1 MSFFERIDRF
11 DGPQR
16 SQLRVVPVGAAPGGE
31 CYLLFVGGSTLLV
44 DSGFQFCGPQLV
56 EHLRRTLQGRALDY
70 ILLTHSHYDHAL
82 GSVFCKQAWPEATVV
97 ASRYAAGIFQ
107 KPHARALMRRLD
119 AYQAAQC
126 GVTGAPDCIDA
137 LRVDLPVEDGDQIPL
152 DGDTIRIIALPGH
165 TRCCI
170 GFYLE
175 THQILLAPETL
186 GVPIPSGTVMPA
198 YLVGYQMT
206 LNAIAKAA
214 QLPLRELLVSHAGML
229 YGPDCAAFLQR
240 SAACC
245 RQGRDLILGA
255 YHPGVTMDELIA
267 VFRRAFYPSDCPGL
281 YPEMAFQ
288 TNVRVQIPLLLQEC
302 GGIDPAGLQ

>member
-165 TRCCI
+165 MKALFPACLCKRRKPSFATTAVRCV
-170 GFYLE
+170 LNKDLPS
-175 THQILLAPETL
+175 TVTL
-186 GVPIPSGTVMPA
+186 YPI
-198 YLVGYQMT
+198 
-206 LNAIAKAA
+206 
-214 QLPLRELLVSHAGML
+214 
-229 YGPDCAAFLQR
+229 F
-240 SAACC
+240 
-245 RQGRDLILGA
+245 
-255 YHPGVTMDELIA
+255 
-267 VFRRAFYPSDCPGL
+267 VFRSTIF
-281 YPEMAFQ
+281 
-288 TNVRVQIPLLLQEC
+288 
-302 GGIDPAGLQ
+302 

>member
-31 CYLLFVGGSTLLV
+31 CYLLFAGGTTLLV
-44 DSGFQFCGPQLV
+44 DSGFQFYGPQLV

-126 GVTGAPDCIDA
+126 SVTGAPDCIDA
-137 LRVDLPVEDGDQIPL
+137 LRVDLPVENGDRISL

-198 YLVGYQMT
+198 HLVGYQMT
-206 LNAIAKAA
+206 LDAIAKAA
-214 QLPLRELLVSHAGML
+214 
-229 YGPDCAAFLQR
+229 
-240 SAACC
+240 
-245 RQGRDLILGA
+245 
-255 YHPGVTMDELIA
+255 
-267 VFRRAFYPSDCPGL
+267 RR
-281 YPEMAFQ
+281 
-288 TNVRVQIPLLLQEC
+288 C
-302 GGIDPAGLQ
+302 GSC

>member
-16 SQLRVVPVGAAPGGE
+16 SQLRGVPVGAAPGGE

-107 KPHARALMRRLD
+107 KPNARALMRKLD

-126 GVTGAPDCIDA
+126 GVTGAPD
-137 LRVDLPVEDGDQIPL
+137 
-152 DGDTIRIIALPGH
+152 
-165 TRCCI
+165 
-170 GFYLE
+170 
-175 THQILLAPETL
+175 
-186 GVPIPSGTVMPA
+186 
-198 YLVGYQMT
+198 
-206 LNAIAKAA
+206 
-214 QLPLRELLVSHAGML
+214 
-229 YGPDCAAFLQR
+229 
-240 SAACC
+240 
-245 RQGRDLILGA
+245 
-255 YHPGVTMDELIA
+255 
-267 VFRRAFYPSDCPGL
+267 
-281 YPEMAFQ
+281 
-288 TNVRVQIPLLLQEC
+288 
-302 GGIDPAGLQ
+302 